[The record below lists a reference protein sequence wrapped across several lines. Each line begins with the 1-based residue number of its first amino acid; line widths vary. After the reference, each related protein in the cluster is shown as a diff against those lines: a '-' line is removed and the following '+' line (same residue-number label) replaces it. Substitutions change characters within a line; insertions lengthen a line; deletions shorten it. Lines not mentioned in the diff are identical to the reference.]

1 MDVIRIITN
10 QYLFQ
15 VCHPERSEGS
25 IRRYVWRRPALGRG
39 RASHVCH
46 AKRRVVSV
54 VNRYVEEDPSFLRM
68 TNFLG
73 CRYHLIAIKEIL
85 VIPKS
90 NKSWFRQLSAFARSC
105 SADGEEEISNS
116 LNH

>member
-54 VNRYVEEDPSFLRM
+54 VNRYVEEDPSF
-68 TNFLG
+68 
-73 CRYHLIAIKEIL
+73 
-85 VIPKS
+85 
-90 NKSWFRQLSAFARSC
+90 RQLSAFARSC